1 LLLAGNIA
9 AILPVR
15 TDILRCRK
23 IGFPLMSLTTVTSS
37 RLYAWGSSVSSALAC
52 IPFRWRKAAQTI
64 LFVSEVGSLLRLERS
79 YRLPGCNPV
88 VQEQSTPLAEP
99 IEYNKDRRN
108 PSTAARPDRGL

>member
-37 RLYAWGSSVSSALAC
+37 RLTPGEA
-52 IPFRWRKAAQTI
+52 PFRRPWPAYPSDGGRQRRPFCLSA
-64 LFVSEVGSLLRLERS
+64 RLDHS
-79 YRLPGCNPV
+79 CG
-88 VQEQSTPLAEP
+88 
-99 IEYNKDRRN
+99 
-108 PSTAARPDRGL
+108 